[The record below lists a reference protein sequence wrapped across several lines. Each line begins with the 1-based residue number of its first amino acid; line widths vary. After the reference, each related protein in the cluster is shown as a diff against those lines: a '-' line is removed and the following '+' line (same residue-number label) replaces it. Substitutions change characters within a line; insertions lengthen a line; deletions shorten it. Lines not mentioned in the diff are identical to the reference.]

1 MNALPAV
8 RVLVVEDEWPAR
20 NYLVELLEATQLVDV
35 VGAVA
40 TVDEAQQA
48 LHAERRPAFAID
60 IVFVDIQL
68 ATSREGSEAGL
79 RLVRSMAEVMGAP
92 MFIVATAFKQH
103 AVEAFELGVVDYVL
117 KPFNRERIEQ
127 CVRRVLARRS
137 LPQERSAIR
146 RIVARRGKS
155 IVFLELH
162 EVWAFEAADR
172 LTTVH
177 TAGGVLDI
185 DLTLASI
192 EASFGRALVR
202 VHRNWLVNSDHV
214 KELERDGHDTRLF
227 VGTGTLPDRRGVF
240 VPVARD
246 RAQSIRDFLLSDTTG
261 LRQRQRQRSS

>member
-1 MNALPAV
+1 MIGPAV

-20 NYLVELLEATQLVDV
+20 NYLVELLEATQLVEV

-40 TVDEAQQA
+40 TVDEARQA
-48 LHAERRPAFAID
+48 LAPTQPSRPAPID
-60 IVFVDIQL
+60 IVFVDVQL
-68 ATSREGSEAGL
+68 AGGGTDAGL
-79 RLVRSMAEVMGAP
+79 KLVRSMSDVLGAP

-127 CVRRVLARRS
+127 CVKRVLARRAS
-137 LPQERSAIR
+137 LPERSCIR

-202 VHRNWLVNSDHV
+202 VHRNWLVNTDHV
-214 KELERDGHDTRLF
+214 KELERDGNDTRLF
-227 VGTGTLPDRRGVF
+227 VGTGTLPERRGVV

-246 RAQSIRDFLLSDTTG
+246 RAQAIREFLLSDTTG
-261 LRQRQRQRSS
+261 LRQRQRQRTV

>member
-1 MNALPAV
+1 M

-20 NYLVELLEATQLVDV
+20 NYLVELLEATQLVEV

-40 TVDEAQQA
+40 TIDEAQQVLQA
-48 LHAERRPAFAID
+48 DRRGVPSQSVD
-60 IVFVDIQL
+60 LVFVDIQL
-68 ATSREGSEAGL
+68 AGGGNDAGL
-79 RLVRSMAEVMGAP
+79 RFVRSMSDVVGAP

-117 KPFNRERIEQ
+117 KPFHRERIEQ
-127 CVRRVLARRS
+127 SIRRVLARRS
-137 LPQERSAIR
+137 PVPERTTIR

-202 VHRNWLVNSDHV
+202 VHRNWLVNSDHI
-214 KELERDGHDTRLF
+214 KELEREGHDTRLF
-227 VGTGTLPDRRGVF
+227 VGTGTLEGRRGVF

-261 LRQRQRQRSS
+261 LRQRQRQR